1 MDAAGTVSVWWLLL
15 LWRNANATIFIAA
28 MAVKNVVR
36 APCCVLGTV
45 SATTMLSAYV
55 AVITPEQTAAVRRP
69 SVLVLAMV
77 PNVHAVN
84 TSKAS
89 SVIAA
94 FPPGTV
100 PSAILSATQL
110 LRAMGEASAVR
121 TLECV
126 SAMQV
131 GRAKSVATA
140 MLMSTLCR
148 R

>member
-36 APCCVLGTV
+36 APCCVLDMV
-45 SATTMLSAYV
+45 SATTVLSAYV

-69 SVLVLAMV
+69 SVLVLARV
-77 PNVHAVN
+77 PNVHAVK
-84 TSKAS
+84 TSKAN
-89 SVIAA
+89 SVIAV

-100 PSAILSATQL
+100 LSAILSATQL
-110 LRAMGEASAVR
+110 LRAMVEASVVQ
-121 TLECV
+121 TQGYV
-126 SAMQV
+126 SAMRV
-131 GRAKSVATA
+131 GRVKGVATA
-140 MLMSTLCR
+140 MLTCTLCR